1 MRILLTH
8 EQADFDALASL
19 LGAWLLD
26 ESALAVLPH
35 RMNRNV
41 RAFLNLYGV
50 ELPFIERRDL
60 PAEPVEGVTLVDT
73 QSMVSIRGVGA
84 STPVHVIDHHA
95 RRANLPEHWVIS
107 TEDTGAATTLLV
119 EALREQNGGLSAT
132 HATLFLLGIYEDTGS
147 LTYTRTTPRD
157 LQAAAFLLDE
167 GASLSVAVDFLNHP
181 LSLEQQAI
189 YEQLRAKI
197 RSCVIHGHT
206 VLITCGDAG
215 EMDEELSTITH
226 KLRDLLDPDALFT
239 LVNTKSGVQF
249 IARSTSDHINVAE
262 IAAYFGGGGHERA
275 AAGLIR
281 DRSLEDVCADLEKIL
296 PAHVHPAITVA
307 QIMSRDPQL
316 VTADTPVEDVAS
328 RMQRYGYEGYPVMR
342 DGKLVGLLNR
352 RAVDRALAHKLH
364 LTAASLM
371 EAGAITVQPE
381 DSIEHLQRVMTD
393 TGWGQVP
400 VVNPET
406 GDIVGIVTRT
416 DLLKTLAPEP
426 RLPGRL
432 NLVERLEAS
441 IPSAHLALL
450 KSVASV
456 AHGLHLPVYVVGG
469 FVRDLI
475 LERPSLDFDIVVE
488 GDAIALATALVQRY
502 GGRLTSHGRFGTAK
516 WFLGEARI
524 EYVTLETERADS
536 DQPVDSLHTRSS
548 TPEFLDLISARTEF
562 YTHPTALPTVER
574 GSIKLDLHRRDFTIN
589 TLALRLDGHHYGDLY
604 DYWGG
609 LDDLRKGQIRVLH
622 SISFVDDPT
631 RMLRAVRFEQRFGFR
646 IEDRT
651 LQLLRE
657 ALPLMNRVSG
667 DRIRHE
673 VDHILDE
680 DNATKMLARL
690 DDLSL
695 LAAIH
700 PDLVW
705 DEWINDKISNL
716 RLDLERPPEW
726 RISSRGDRQYFWRLI
741 VYALW
746 FIRLAPERARAV
758 MERLKLAAAIKDDIL
773 QACKL
778 WQELPKLANSSAVEN
793 GPANSAELVG
803 NTPSAIATRLDGLS
817 SLAIYATYLAAD
829 DPRAKDLLLTYITRW
844 QNLRPA
850 LTGDDLRAKGVP
862 PGPIYSRILTAL
874 RNAWLDGEVS
884 TVAQEAELF
893 EKLLRESPE
902 DKRTVVP
909 RPPEDGS

>member
-26 ESALAVLPH
+26 ESALAILPH

-41 RAFLNLYGV
+41 RAFLNLYGA

-60 PAEPVEGVTLVDT
+60 PVETVEGVTLVDT
-73 QSMVSIRGVGA
+73 QAMVSIRGVGA
-84 STPVHVIDHHA
+84 STPVHVIDHHT
-95 RRANLPEHWVIS
+95 RRANLPEHWVIT
-107 TEDTGAATTLLV
+107 TEDSGAATTILV

-132 HATLFLLGIYEDTGS
+132 HATLLLLGIYEDTGS

-167 GASLSVAVDFLNHP
+167 GANLSVAVDFLNHP

-189 YEQLRAKI
+189 YEKLRANI
-197 RSCVIHGHT
+197 RSCVVHGHT

-239 LVNTKSGVQF
+239 LVKTKSGVQF
-249 IARSTSDHINVAE
+249 IARSTSDHIDVAE
-262 IAAYFGGGGHERA
+262 IAACFGGGGHERA
-275 AAGLIR
+275 AASLIR
-281 DRSLEDVCADLEKIL
+281 DRTLEDVCADLEKIL
-296 PAHVHPAITVA
+296 PDHVNPAVTVA
-307 QIMSRDPQL
+307 QIMSSDPQM
-316 VTADTPVEDVAS
+316 VTADAPVDDVAR
-328 RMQRYGYEGYPVMR
+328 RMQRYGYEGYPVVR

-371 EAGAITVQPE
+371 EAGAITVQPD
-381 DSIEHLQRVMTD
+381 DSVEHLQRVMTE
-393 TGWGQVP
+393 TGWGQIP

-432 NLVERLEAS
+432 NLAERLEAS
-441 IPSAHLALL
+441 IPPAHLALL
-450 KSVASV
+450 TSVASV

-516 WFLGEARI
+516 WFLSRVKVVYGA
-524 EYVTLETERADS
+524 LETERVDA
-536 DQPVDSLHTRSS
+536 DQPVGSSHTHIS

-609 LDDLRKGQIRVLH
+609 LDDLRKGKIRVLH

-631 RMLRAVRFEQRFGFR
+631 RMLRAVRFEQRFGFC

-651 LQLLRE
+651 LQLLCE
-657 ALPLMNRVSG
+657 ALPLINRVSG

-673 VDHILDE
+673 LDHIIDE
-680 DNATKMLARL
+680 DNAVRMLARL

-700 PDLVW
+700 PHLVW
-705 DEWINDKISNL
+705 DEWMNDKIASL
-716 RLDLERPPEW
+716 RMDPEPPPEW
-726 RISSRGDRQYFWRLI
+726 RISRRGDRQHFWRFI

-746 FIRLAPERARAV
+746 FIRLAPEHARAV
-758 MERLKLAAAIKDDIL
+758 MARLKLAAATAGDIF

-778 WQELPKLANSSAVEN
+778 WQELPKLPKSPAVMNASTSSDEQ
-793 GPANSAELVG
+793 GW

-817 SLAIYATYLAAD
+817 SLAIYAAYLAID
-829 DPRAKDLLLTYITRW
+829 DLRVKDLLLTYITRW
-844 QNLRPA
+844 QNLRPV
-850 LTGDDLRAKGVP
+850 LTGDDLRAVGIP
-862 PGPIYSRILTAL
+862 PGPIYSRILIAL

-884 TVAQEAELF
+884 TAAQETELF
-893 EKLLRESPE
+893 EALLREPLI
-902 DKRTVVP
+902 DQPDVLMQ
-909 RPPEDGS
+909 PPEAGS

>member
-26 ESALAVLPH
+26 ESGLAILPH

-41 RAFLNLYGV
+41 RAFLNLYGA

-73 QSMVSIRGVGA
+73 QSMVSIRGVA
-84 STPVHVIDHHA
+84 ANTPVHVIDHHA
-95 RRANLPEHWVIS
+95 RRANLPGHWVIT
-107 TEDTGAATTLLV
+107 TEDMGAATTILV
-119 EALREQNGGLSAT
+119 EALREQNGGLSTT
-132 HATLFLLGIYEDTGS
+132 HATLLLLGIYEDTGS

-167 GASLSVAVDFLNHP
+167 GANLSVAVDFLNHP

-189 YEQLRAKI
+189 YEKLRANI
-197 RSCVIHGHT
+197 RSCDVHGHT

-239 LVNTKSGVQF
+239 LVKTKSGVQF
-249 IARSTSDHINVAE
+249 IARSTSDHIDVAE
-262 IAAYFGGGGHERA
+262 IAAHFGGGGHERA

-281 DRSLEDVCADLEKIL
+281 DRTLEDVCADLEKIL
-296 PAHVHPAITVA
+296 PEHVNPAVTVA
-307 QIMSRDPQL
+307 QIMSSDPQL
-316 VTADTPVEDVAS
+316 VTADAPVEDVAR
-328 RMQRYGYEGYPVMR
+328 RMQRYGYEGYPVVR

-371 EAGAITVQPE
+371 EAGATTVQPD
-381 DSIEHLQRVMTD
+381 DSVEHLQRVMTE
-393 TGWGQVP
+393 TGWGQIP

-426 RLPGRL
+426 HLPGRL
-432 NLVERLEAS
+432 NLAERLEAS
-441 IPSAHLALL
+441 IPPAHLALL

-456 AHGLHLPVYVVGG
+456 AHGLHMPVYVVGG
-469 FVRDLI
+469 FVRDLL

-488 GDAIALATALVQRY
+488 GDAIGLATALVQRY

-516 WFLGEARI
+516 WFLGEAKI
-524 EYVTLETERADS
+524 EYEAFETERVDADA
-536 DQPVDSLHTRSS
+536 PVGSSHTHIS

-609 LDDLRKGQIRVLH
+609 LDDLRKGKIRVLH

-651 LQLLRE
+651 LQLLCE

-673 VDHILDE
+673 LDHILDE
-680 DNATKMLARL
+680 DNAVQMLARL

-705 DEWINDKISNL
+705 DEWINDKITN
-716 RLDLERPPEW
+716 
-726 RISSRGDRQYFWRLI
+726 QRLI
-741 VYALW
+741 LGLHPSGEY
-746 FIRLAPERARAV
+746 PGE
-758 MERLKLAAAIKDDIL
+758 
-773 QACKL
+773 
-778 WQELPKLANSSAVEN
+778 
-793 GPANSAELVG
+793 GTG
-803 NTPSAIATRLDGLS
+803 NTFGG
-817 SLAIYATYLAAD
+817 Y
-829 DPRAKDLLLTYITRW
+829 
-844 QNLRPA
+844 
-850 LTGDDLRAKGVP
+850 
-862 PGPIYSRILTAL
+862 
-874 RNAWLDGEVS
+874 
-884 TVAQEAELF
+884 
-893 EKLLRESPE
+893 
-902 DKRTVVP
+902 
-909 RPPEDGS
+909 

>member
-26 ESALAVLPH
+26 ESALAILPH

-41 RAFLNLYGV
+41 RAFLNLYGA

-60 PAEPVEGVTLVDT
+60 PAGPVENVTLVDT
-73 QSMVSIRGVGA
+73 QSMVSIRGVGV

-95 RRANLPEHWVIS
+95 RRANLPEHWTIT

-119 EALREQNGGLSAT
+119 EALREQNGGLSVT
-132 HATLFLLGIYEDTGS
+132 HATLLLLGIYEDTGS

-167 GASLSVAVDFLNHP
+167 RASLSVAVDFLNHP

-189 YEQLRAKI
+189 YEQLRANI
-197 RSCVIHGHT
+197 RSCVVHGHT

-239 LVNTKSGVQF
+239 LVKTKSGVQF
-249 IARSTSDHINVAE
+249 IARSTSDHIDVAE
-262 IAAYFGGGGHERA
+262 IAAHFGGGGHERA

-281 DRSLEDVCADLEKIL
+281 DRTLEDVCVDLEKIL
-296 PAHVHPAITVA
+296 PDHVNPAVTVA

-316 VTADTPVEDVAS
+316 VSADTPVEDVAR
-328 RMQRYGYEGYPVMR
+328 RMQRYGYEGYPVVR

-371 EAGAITVQPE
+371 EAGATTVQPD
-381 DSIEHLQRVMTD
+381 DSIEHLQRVMTE

-400 VVNPET
+400 VVDPEA

-432 NLVERLEAS
+432 NLGERLEAS

-516 WFLGEARI
+516 WFLGSAKI
-524 EYVTLETERADS
+524 EYEAFETERVDADQPADS
-536 DQPVDSLHTRSS
+536 FHAHIS

-651 LQLLRE
+651 LQLLCE

-680 DNATKMLARL
+680 DNAARMLARL

-695 LAAIH
+695 LAAVH

-705 DEWINDKISNL
+705 DEWINDKIASL
-716 RLDLERPPEW
+716 RLEPEPSPEW
-726 RISSRGDRQYFWRLI
+726 KISSRGNRQLFWRLN

-746 FIRLAPERARAV
+746 FIRLAPERARTV
-758 MERLKLAAAIKDDIL
+758 MDRLKLAAATAGDIL

-778 WQELPKLANSSAVEN
+778 WQDLPKLANFTVAEN
-793 GPANSAELVG
+793 DPTSHAEQVW
-803 NTPSAIATRLDGLS
+803 NKPSALATRLDGLS
-817 SLAIYATYLAAD
+817 SLSIYAAYLAAD
-829 DPRAKDLLLTYITRW
+829 DPRLKELLLTYVTRW
-844 QNLRPA
+844 QNLRPVH
-850 LTGDDLRAKGVP
+850 TGDDLRAEGIP
-862 PGPIYSRILTAL
+862 PGPIYSRILVAL

-884 TVAQEAELF
+884 TAAQEAELF
-893 EKLLRESPE
+893 ERLLRE
-902 DKRTVVP
+902 
-909 RPPEDGS
+909 PPEDHQNVVEHPPEAGS

>member
-1 MRILLTH
+1 
-8 EQADFDALASL
+8 
-19 LGAWLLD
+19 
-26 ESALAVLPH
+26 
-35 RMNRNV
+35 
-41 RAFLNLYGV
+41 
-50 ELPFIERRDL
+50 
-60 PAEPVEGVTLVDT
+60 
-73 QSMVSIRGVGA
+73 
-84 STPVHVIDHHA
+84 
-95 RRANLPEHWVIS
+95 
-107 TEDTGAATTLLV
+107 
-119 EALREQNGGLSAT
+119 
-132 HATLFLLGIYEDTGS
+132 
-147 LTYTRTTPRD
+147 
-157 LQAAAFLLDE
+157 
-167 GASLSVAVDFLNHP
+167 
-181 LSLEQQAI
+181 
-189 YEQLRAKI
+189 
-197 RSCVIHGHT
+197 
-206 VLITCGDAG
+206 
-215 EMDEELSTITH
+215 
-226 KLRDLLDPDALFT
+226 
-239 LVNTKSGVQF
+239 
-249 IARSTSDHINVAE
+249 
-262 IAAYFGGGGHERA
+262 
-275 AAGLIR
+275 
-281 DRSLEDVCADLEKIL
+281 
-296 PAHVHPAITVA
+296 
-307 QIMSRDPQL
+307 MSSDPQL
-316 VTADTPVEDVAS
+316 VTADAPVEDVAR
-328 RMQRYGYEGYPVMR
+328 RMQRYGYEGYPVVR

-371 EAGAITVQPE
+371 EAGAITVQPD
-381 DSIEHLQRVMTD
+381 DSVEHLQRVMTE
-393 TGWGQVP
+393 TGWGQIP

-432 NLVERLEAS
+432 NLAERLEAS
-441 IPSAHLALL
+441 IPPAHLALL

-456 AHGLHLPVYVVGG
+456 AYGLHLPVYVVGG

-516 WFLGEARI
+516 WFLGEAKI
-524 EYVTLETERADS
+524 EYGALETGRVDA
-536 DQPVDSLHTRSS
+536 DQPVSSPHTHIS

-609 LDDLRKGQIRVLH
+609 LDDLRKGKIRVLH

-651 LQLLRE
+651 LQLLCE

-673 VDHILDE
+673 LDHILDE
-680 DNATKMLARL
+680 ENAVRMLARL

-705 DEWINDKISNL
+705 DEWINDKITSL
-716 RLDLERPPEW
+716 RLDPEPPPEW
-726 RISSRGDRQYFWRLI
+726 RISRLGDRQHFWRFI

-758 MERLKLAAAIKDDIL
+758 MDRLRIAAATAGDIL
-773 QACKL
+773 RACKL
-778 WQELPKLANSSAVEN
+778 WQELSNSSAVVN
-793 GPANSAELVG
+793 ASTSSAAQVWT
-803 NTPSAIATRLDGLS
+803 TPSVIATRLDGLS
-817 SLAIYATYLAAD
+817 SLAIYAAYLATD
-829 DPRAKDLLLTYITRW
+829 DPRVKDLLITYITRW
-844 QNLRPA
+844 QNLRPI
-850 LTGDDLRAKGVP
+850 LTGDDLRAKGIP
-862 PGPIYSRILTAL
+862 PGSIYSRILIAL

-884 TVAQEAELF
+884 TAAQEAELF
-893 EKLLRESPE
+893 EALLRDSQKDQP
-902 DKRTVVP
+902 DVVTQ
-909 RPPEDGS
+909 PPEAES

>member
-26 ESALAVLPH
+26 ESALAILPH

-41 RAFLNLYGV
+41 RAFLNLYGA

-84 STPVHVIDHHA
+84 STPVHIIDHHA
-95 RRANLPEHWVIS
+95 RRANLPEHWVVS
-107 TEDTGAATTLLV
+107 TENTGAATTLLV

-181 LSLEQQAI
+181 LSMEQQAI
-189 YEQLRAKI
+189 YEQLRANI
-197 RSCVIHGHT
+197 RSSVVHGHT

-262 IAAYFGGGGHERA
+262 IAASFGGGGHERA

-281 DRSLEDVCADLEKIL
+281 DRTLEDICADLEKIL
-296 PAHVHPAITVA
+296 PEHVHPAITVA

-316 VTADTPVEDVAS
+316 VTADTPVEDVAL

-400 VVNPET
+400 VVNLET
-406 GDIVGIVTRT
+406 GEIIGIVTRT
-416 DLLKTLAPEP
+416 DLLKTLVPEP

-441 IPSAHLALL
+441 IPPAHLALL
-450 KSVASV
+450 KAVASV
-456 AHGLHLPVYVVGG
+456 AYGLHLPVYVVGG

-516 WFLGEARI
+516 WFLGEAKI
-524 EYVTLETERADS
+524 EYDTPGTEQGDS
-536 DQPVDSLHTRSS
+536 DQPLGSFQGRCSI
-548 TPEFLDLISARTEF
+548 PEFLDLISARTEF

-609 LDDLRKGQIRVLH
+609 FDDLRKGQIRVLH

-631 RMLRAVRFEQRFGFR
+631 RMLRAVRFEQRFGFC

-680 DNATKMLARL
+680 DNVTKMLARL

-705 DEWINDKISNL
+705 DEWINDKISSL
-716 RLDLERPPEW
+716 QLDPEPSPEW
-726 RISSRGDRQYFWRLI
+726 RISDQGNQQFFWRLI

-746 FIRLAPERARAV
+746 FIRLTPERARAV
-758 MERLKLAAAIKDDIL
+758 MDRLKLAATIKDDIF

-778 WQELPKLANSSAVEN
+778 WQELPILVNTTSSKDDPASSAEH
-793 GPANSAELVG
+793 AR
-803 NTPSAIATRLDGLS
+803 NTPSIIATRLDGMS
-817 SLAIYATYLAAD
+817 SLAIYAAYLAAD
-829 DPRAKDLLLTYITRW
+829 DPRAKDLLFTYITHW
-844 QNLRPA
+844 QTLRPT
-850 LTGDDLRAKGVP
+850 LTGDNLRAMGIP

-884 TVAQEAELF
+884 TPAQEAELV
-893 EKLLRESPE
+893 EKLVRESSE
-902 DKRTVVP
+902 DPQTGVSHP
-909 RPPEDGS
+909 LEDES